1 MSPIL
6 AAIQVSLLAMCVI
19 FIVLGILI
27 GVIKVLVH
35 FLPYV
40 EEPAPPARSQAP
52 SATGAAQ
59 EEDHIAAIHAALAHH
74 LSKAPQDI
82 HIQHIT
88 SI

>member
-1 MSPIL
+1 MSSII
-6 AAIQVSLLAMCVI
+6 AAIQVSFLAMCVI

-27 GVIKVLVH
+27 GVIQVLVH
-35 FLPYV
+35 FFPYTA
-40 EEPAPPARSQAP
+40 EPAPPARAQAA
-52 SATGAAQ
+52 SATGASQ

-74 LSKAPQDI
+74 LGKVPQDI